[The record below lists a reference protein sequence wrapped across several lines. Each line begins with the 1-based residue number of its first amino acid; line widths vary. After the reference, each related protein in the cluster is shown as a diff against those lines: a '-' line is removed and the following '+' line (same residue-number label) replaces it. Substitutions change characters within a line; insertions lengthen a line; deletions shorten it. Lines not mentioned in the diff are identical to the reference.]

1 MKTRRLI
8 YLSAHQATVL
18 RWQAGA
24 LIGEGLFEATAEG
37 QQQFAAYLT
46 KHSKSLFA
54 LLANVAEEGFQIET
68 IPFLQG
74 ADRKAI
80 IGRKFGQLFF
90 NATLTASLSLGR
102 EKSRRKDERIMLA
115 ALTNNDFFEPWLK
128 VINEAEVALSGIYSM
143 PLLGPSLFRKLKI
156 TEERCLL
163 LTVQDQSIRQSY
175 FEKGELHFSRLT
187 PLQNSSIGGIAQT
200 LSAEAIKLQ
209 QYLSG
214 RRLLGRGQPITAY
227 ILAHSNALKAIE
239 ASCADTD
246 TLHFNV
252 LDIEQVAHKIGL
264 KTPPLDTHS
273 EPIFLQLLA
282 AAPPP
287 VQFANDDQRHNF
299 HLWQIRTAL
308 YATAAVAL
316 FSCLLFAGDQ
326 LYHAYNI
333 GQQTAEHQMQAGI
346 ARQRY
351 NDVAKTFPPIPTN
364 NETLRRVI
372 DRYVELG
379 KRSTSPDRLYH
390 EISRAL
396 QKSPSIEIE
405 NIDWKVGGAAA
416 PTGTNSSNAPGSIQV
431 DEGSETAFV
440 RGTLRL
446 SHHTNARQ
454 LLAVFNQ
461 FVDALKANSKLQVNV
476 LQQPFDIESG
486 KSLKGGETTISEDKP
501 RTFSIQISRKIES

>member
-1 MKTRRLI
+1 
-8 YLSAHQATVL
+8 
-18 RWQAGA
+18 
-24 LIGEGLFEATAEG
+24 
-37 QQQFAAYLT
+37 
-46 KHSKSLFA
+46 
-54 LLANVAEEGFQIET
+54 
-68 IPFLQG
+68 
-74 ADRKAI
+74 
-80 IGRKFGQLFF
+80 
-90 NATLTASLSLGR
+90 
-102 EKSRRKDERIMLA
+102 
-115 ALTNNDFFEPWLK
+115 
-128 VINEAEVALSGIYSM
+128 
-143 PLLGPSLFRKLKI
+143 
-156 TEERCLL
+156 
-163 LTVQDQSIRQSY
+163 
-175 FEKGELHFSRLT
+175 
-187 PLQNSSIGGIAQT
+187 
-200 LSAEAIKLQ
+200 
-209 QYLSG
+209 
-214 RRLLGRGQPITAY
+214 
-227 ILAHSNALKAIE
+227 
-239 ASCADTD
+239 
-246 TLHFNV
+246 
-252 LDIEQVAHKIGL
+252 
-264 KTPPLDTHS
+264 
-273 EPIFLQLLA
+273 
-282 AAPPP
+282 
-287 VQFANDDQRHNF
+287 
-299 HLWQIRTAL
+299 
-308 YATAAVAL
+308 L

-416 PTGTNSSNAPGSIQV
+416 PTGTNSSGAPGSIQL